1 MADRRRGESGQKTEA
16 DTKDRMKTEVTGSLR
31 SHLTLLETKTGLH
44 ATTTGKASCILR
56 ARLMCKEEGKQ
67 FVRDTSHRL
76 RKIPSPIEER
86 NKLVARSFDCGLR
99 LTKLHAT

>member
-44 ATTTGKASCILR
+44 ATTSGKAVALR
-56 ARLMCKEEGKQ
+56 ARLMRKEEGKQ
-67 FVRDTSHRL
+67 LVRDTSHRL

-86 NKLVARSFDCGLR
+86 NKVVARSFDCGLR